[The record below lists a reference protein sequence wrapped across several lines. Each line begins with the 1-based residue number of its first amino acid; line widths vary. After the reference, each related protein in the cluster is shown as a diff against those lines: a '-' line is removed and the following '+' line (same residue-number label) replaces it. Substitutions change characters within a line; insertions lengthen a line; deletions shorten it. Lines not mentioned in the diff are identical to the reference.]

1 MKNKPLFSVILL
13 LTLLVGCS
21 NTEKSDTIM
30 KSDDFEI
37 EGRIVQLEKESMT
50 VINDLS
56 KEMIKKYSASELLS
70 KRNGKAVKFYFKDTS
85 KKFEVGQ
92 LVRVWRDKDSPI
104 LDSDPLQM
112 SASKV
117 EVMEE

>member
-1 MKNKPLFSVILL
+1 
-13 LTLLVGCS
+13 
-21 NTEKSDTIM
+21 M

-50 VINDLS
+50 VINDVS

-70 KRNGKAVKFYFKDTS
+70 KRNGKAVRFYFKDTS